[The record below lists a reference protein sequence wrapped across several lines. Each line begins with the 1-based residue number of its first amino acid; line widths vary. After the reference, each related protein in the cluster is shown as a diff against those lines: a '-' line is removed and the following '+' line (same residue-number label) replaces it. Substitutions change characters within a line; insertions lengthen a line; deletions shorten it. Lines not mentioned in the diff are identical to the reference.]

1 MVYSSTLKDKL
12 LQLDIDYSK
21 CVTSVRL
28 ALEDKLDALT
38 VPNQAIRGDYEKY
51 LFTENTY
58 SQFMEEY
65 VRFLDLEESYRNQ
78 FNIN

>member
-12 LQLDIDYSK
+12 LSLNIDYSK
-21 CVTSVRL
+21 CVTSVRI
-28 ALEDKLDALT
+28 ALEDKLDHLAL
-38 VPNQAIRGDYEKY
+38 PKQAIKGEYEDY
-51 LFTENTY
+51 LFAEQTY

-65 VRFLDLEESYRNQ
+65 TRFLDLEESYRDQ

>member
-12 LQLDIDYSK
+12 LSLNIDYSK
-21 CVTSVRL
+21 CVTSVRI
-28 ALEDKLDALT
+28 ALEDKLDLLAL
-38 VPNQAIRGDYEKY
+38 PKQAIKGQYEDY
-51 LFTENTY
+51 LFAEQTY

-65 VRFLDLEESYRNQ
+65 TRFLDLEESYRDQ

>member
-12 LQLDIDYSK
+12 LNLNIDYSK
-21 CVTSVRL
+21 CVTTVRT
-28 ALEDKLDALT
+28 ALEDKLDHLAI
-38 VPNQAIRGDYEKY
+38 PDQSIRGEYENY
-51 LFTENTY
+51 LFAEDTY

-65 VRFLDLEESYRNQ
+65 TRFLDLEESYRDQ

>member
-21 CVTSVRL
+21 CVTSVRI
-28 ALEDKLDALT
+28 ALEDKLDVLA

-58 SQFMEEY
+58 SQFMDEY
-65 VRFLDLEESYRNQ
+65 VRFLDLEESYRDQ